1 MQHKVEYL
9 WAMVGKFLPQFIYLV
24 TTMVLARFL
33 TPDDFGA
40 IGILAI
46 FFTVANTLIDSG
58 LGSSLV
64 KEKEISELDCST
76 ISVFNLVLSHVLY
89 LIIVVFSVDIENY
102 YEVNGLALIIKIL
115 CLIFIINAWGLVPQS
130 LLVREL
136 RFKTRMYIGIVSVV
150 LSALV
155 AIIMAILG
163 CGVWSLVVYQLVGG
177 AVTTIMSA
185 IAARYKVSFCFS
197 RNSFKRLFS
206 FGFFTTLTSTID
218 TIYENLIVNIF
229 GKYMSIQQAGLLY
242 QAKRIEEVPTQTLA
256 TTISSVS
263 FPVLTKMRFESKKF
277 VEECN
282 SVFKT
287 VLLLVLPLL
296 ACLSLFSSSIITLLF
311 GEQWTAAGPYL
322 SLLVIAGVFRIAE
335 TLNRTFI
342 KSITKVDK
350 LLVYTIIKRS
360 IGIVLLGVFAIFDS
374 KHILHGYIISSFIG
388 YFLNCILLSKV
399 SDSKLI
405 EQILLFVK
413 IIIPSLII
421 YVVVL
426 LSGYL
431 IKMLLLQILL
441 TIILIWIYYLFVL
454 PWYGIDIISM
464 AKNFVKGK
472 QRI

>member
-76 ISVFNLVLSHVLY
+76 ISVFNLLLSHLLY
-89 LIIVVFSVDIENY
+89 FIIVVFSVDIEEY
-102 YEVNGLALIIKIL
+102 YEVDGLALIIKIL

-136 RFKTRMYIGIVSVV
+136 RFKTRMYIGIISVV
-150 LSALV
+150 LSSIA
-155 AIIMAILG
+155 AIIMAVLG

-177 AVTTIMSA
+177 GVTTIMST
-185 IAARYKVSFCFS
+185 IAARYKVSFRFS
-197 RNSFKRLFS
+197 RDSFRRLFS

-218 TIYENLIVNIF
+218 TVYENLIVNIF
-229 GKYMSIQQAGLLY
+229 GKYLSIQQAGLLY

-263 FPVLTKMRFESKKF
+263 FPVLTKMRFETNKF

-296 ACLSLFSSSIITLLF
+296 VCLSLFSSPIISLLF
-311 GEQWTAAGPYL
+311 GDQWIEAGPYL
-322 SLLVIAGVFRIAE
+322 SLLVIAGIFRIAE

-342 KSITKVDK
+342 KSTTKVDK
-350 LLVYTIIKRS
+350 LLFYTLIKRF
-360 IGIVLLGVFAIFDS
+360 IGIALLALFAIFDS

-388 YFLNCILLSKV
+388 YFINCILFSKV
-399 SDSKLI
+399 SDSKLV
-405 EQILLFVK
+405 EQIMLFVK
-413 IIIPSLII
+413 VLIPSIFIYLII
-421 YVVVL
+421 VL
-426 LSGYL
+426 SSHIFKL
-431 IKMLLLQILL
+431 LLLQIVL
-441 TIILIWIYYLFVL
+441 TIILVSIYYFFILR
-454 PWYGIDIISM
+454 WYGFDIISM
-464 AKNFVKGK
+464 IKSFVK
-472 QRI
+472 R